1 MLSNEKIR
9 KIKHSTLH
17 LIETISQAIFIHL
30 LKPRKCGLSKENLF
44 GKPLGDLI
52 YEAYRL

>member
-30 LKPRKCGLSKENLF
+30 LKPRKCGLSKE
-44 GKPLGDLI
+44 I
-52 YEAYRL
+52 YLANR